1 MMTILQGC
9 IIGGFFFLTLS
20 GCMYVRYN
28 MVVAK
33 AKRLEKMLDDLYGGK
48 DYIVTKEGE
57 LIEYDEDT
65 QE

>member
-20 GCMYVRYN
+20 GIMYVRYN

-33 AKRLEKMLDDLYGGK
+33 AKRFEKMLDDLYGGK